1 MYMYNFVTGMIL
13 ININIVL
20 DLDKYYSWNDVILM

>member
-1 MYMYNFVTGMIL
+1 MYMYNFITGMIL